1 MWSSIQ
7 RILHLVDD
15 HCWTTWKINYS
26 YVNILISR
34 EIWNLHRSKIC
45 MKLTTDFTVLRGFV
59 RVVTTSVVTCAKNL
73 ETGTKFVLRSV
84 KSRNVL
90 CQLVI
95 ITAALLHLPLL
106 HLNGQYSPAFFFR
119 YSRLHDCSG
128 SSLPSLQSKMELQ
141 NECSGTQVPSLHL
154 KPLPGHSEMVER

>member
-1 MWSSIQ
+1 
-7 RILHLVDD
+7 
-15 HCWTTWKINYS
+15 
-26 YVNILISR
+26 
-34 EIWNLHRSKIC
+34 

-95 ITAALLHLPLL
+95 ITAALLHL
-106 HLNGQYSPAFFFR
+106 R

-154 KPLPGHSEMVER
+154 KPLPGHSEMVERQSIFIDIYIILFFRYHVKFFLYLHHLQLGIELHLIHRHNVEFHRK

>member
-1 MWSSIQ
+1 
-7 RILHLVDD
+7 
-15 HCWTTWKINYS
+15 
-26 YVNILISR
+26 
-34 EIWNLHRSKIC
+34 